1 MPALC
6 FEKACASTLMKKAKW
21 KYLQRLIF
29 FTGAFAL
36 ILGVYQNLPA
46 MDGIQQ
52 PNYMAVVENVDI
64 EYENLKG
71 RIKMRLV

>member
-1 MPALC
+1 
-6 FEKACASTLMKKAKW
+6 MKKAKW

-46 MDGIQQ
+46 MDALQQ
-52 PNYMAVVENVDI
+52 PNYMAVVDNVDV
-64 EYENLKG
+64 EYENMKG
-71 RIKMRLV
+71 KIIFYDHLTKFKRKIERWN